1 MKKHQFLAGFLACC
15 MIANHVLLVPLANTV
30 PDENSQ
36 EYVEKNVMLEDFEY
50 SGSENFEEYDE
61 TTEESTEQ
69 ESSLEVTE
77 EEEENSSQD
86 SSEETSQEATTRE
99 DDSDEETTEQE
110 VTSVADESA
119 SEEESST
126 ENAETATVS
135 SSEESSEAA
144 VETSASI
151 VPGESELVFDE
162 NFDIIHSDK
171 EKLPEDL
178 SEEEIL
184 LYDKL
189 ESWMQS
195 IIEEKTISRRIAY
208 KEAVKVEYDAET
220 SLEEIKE
227 DATKKLTEWKQN
239 FQDAFDA
246 FMNVYGYA
254 LWFDS
259 LTVENIQTQEKGNGK
274 ICLVFNMAITLDPGE
289 VTAEDIINRFY
300 ELDETIND
308 VDTQPFFVYQGSGTS
323 YCTAASTAMML
334 RRRAYLDGNSAWQTI
349 TLDKVLQKFWV
360 NGAGM
365 TVSPARYSEALYG
378 LNMGIDCKAA
388 SGYSIPDNQRIST
401 LSQYLQMHPE
411 GIALWLKKNNS
422 YQHSVIVTKEVNG
435 VFYCYDPAFPT
446 GNIQRI
452 EDVYNY
458 QLFDSSRHLSQT
470 ELLNNYFFQF
480 WYITSSQNT
489 SNAQPPEIISA
500 SVVEQTSAGYRI
512 NVSVKRGSNDISRVQ
527 FPTWTVRNDQD
538 DLVSDWY
545 NNSACSGKYIGVDTS
560 GNAVYTYWVHDM
572 DHNYEK
578 GDYVTHIYVYDTAG
592 NNAIYHMPV
601 VNLKNDGSCW
611 GSDVLNGHEYWLVTD
626 NLSWEEAKEACENAG
641 GHLATITSAE
651 EQNLIQWLLEREAD
665 YGNDRYIRELYY
677 LGGTVE
683 NSKVSWIT
691 GEETTYSPQW
701 SAGQPD
707 NFNNEENILTIYS
720 AGSGKGAG
728 TWNDMRPD
736 SNICGYILEIEP
748 NVTSIMLSNSRIT
761 LRPGRSQQ
769 ISAILKPDNTYRQ
782 IKWQSSDSTV
792 ATVNE
797 EGVVYAKRNGTAI
810 ITATVDGKSAS
821 CTVYVGTSVDSFVRR
836 LYENILNREPD
847 QAGFSEWTKKLTNRS
862 ITGAQAAYQFAFS
875 DEYVRKNASD
885 TEFINTMYLALLGR
899 SADAAGR
906 NNWQEKLDHGVSRE
920 YIFKAFADSS
930 EFAGLCKE
938 YGIDKG
944 TITLKQNRD
953 QNYKVTSFV
962 SRCYSDILNRKG
974 DVSGLND
981 WTGKLLSK
989 KIGGG
994 MMVAQFMSS
1003 TEFRQRNIPTAKTVD
1018 IVYKVMLDRAADAA
1032 GKSNW
1037 TDIADSGVST
1047 DYLVRGFASAPEFV
1061 NICTSYGIT
1070 AGTVTLSQNRD
1081 KNIKVTRFVS
1091 RCYEKAL
1098 GRRGDTDG
1106 LNNWTGHL
1114 LNHTLTPENVAHNFV
1129 FSDEVN
1135 KKQLNNTEFINMLYR
1150 VCLGREADAAGRENW
1165 VRNLQRGMSRE
1176 TVFNQFAQSKEFKEI
1191 VASYGL

>member
-69 ESSLEVTE
+69 ESSLEETE
-77 EEEENSSQD
+77 EEEESMSEESSIQD

-99 DDSDEETTEQE
+99 EDSDEETTEQE
-110 VTSVADESA
+110 ATSAADESS
-119 SEEESST
+119 SEEENST
-126 ENAETATVS
+126 EDAETATVS
-135 SSEESSEAA
+135 SSEESSETA

-151 VPGESELVFDE
+151 VPGESELVFDK

-178 SEEEIL
+178 SEEESL

-239 FQDAFDA
+239 FQDAFDV
-246 FMNVYGYA
+246 FTNVYGYA

-289 VTAEDIINRFY
+289 VTAEDIIAKYYDQGTCGSYAKIDYSSRALKYLVKMKGNISDCGVASMASIEAYVNQSTNGSYYYDQVYRNNGNSVYCQWGKNGYNYTTSNLSLEFLY
-300 ELDETIND
+300 SKLRNGPCIVRNG
-308 VDTQPFFVYQGSGTS
+308 VHYSVLVGYQGNGTVLN
-323 YCTAASTAMML
+323 ASDFRVME
-334 RRRAYLDGNSAWQTI
+334 
-349 TLDKVLQKFWV
+349 V
-360 NGAGM
+360 
-365 TVSPARYSEALYG
+365 
-378 LNMGIDCKAA
+378 
-388 SGYSIPDNQRIST
+388 GYWSMSTRIYT
-401 LSQYLQMHPE
+401 LSSWLSSNGGYGYLTQ
-411 GIALWLKKNNS
+411 ICWRNS
-422 YQHSVIVTKEVNG
+422 YPNVS
-435 VFYCYDPAFPT
+435 
-446 GNIQRI
+446 
-452 EDVYNY
+452 Y
-458 QLFDSSRHLSQT
+458 QAPQ
-470 ELLNNYFFQF
+470 
-480 WYITSSQNT
+480 
-489 SNAQPPEIISA
+489 IIS
-500 SVVEQTSAGYRI
+500 VEVMDSEKTSAGYL
-512 NVSVKRGSNDISRVQ
+512 VSVYVKKGTNNISKVQ
-527 FPTWTVRNDQD
+527 FPTWTLLNGQD
-538 DLVSDWY
+538 DLMENWP
-545 NNSACSGKYIGVDTS
+545 NNPACSG
-560 GNAVYTYWVHDM
+560 TYWTTVENGIDVYEYWVLDM

-578 GDYVTHIYVYDTAG
+578 GDYLTHIYVYDTEG
-592 NNAIYHMPV
+592 NTAVYHMPV
-601 VNLKNDGSCW
+601 INIENDGNTW
-611 GSDVLNGHEYWLVTD
+611 FTDTVNGHWYDVVTD
-626 NLSWEEAKEACENAG
+626 NLTWEEAKEACKKAG
-641 GHLATITSAE
+641 GYLATITSVE
-651 EQNLIQWLLEREAD
+651 EQNLIQKMMEGAS
-665 YGNDRYIRELYY
+665 GHKNNRYLRELYY
-677 LGGTVE
+677 LGGTVKDG
-683 NSKVSWIT
+683 KVSWIT
-691 GEETTYSPQW
+691 GEETSYPPQW

-707 NFNNEENILTIYS
+707 NFNNEENILTVYS
-720 AGSGKGAG
+720 AGSGKIAG

-736 SNICGYILEIEP
+736 SNICGYIMERDP
-748 NVTSIMLSNSRIT
+748 DVTSITLSNDKIT
-761 LRPGRSQQ
+761 LQPGKNRQ
-769 ISAILKPDNTYRQ
+769 ISATLNSEIIYKK
-782 IKWQSSDSTV
+782 IIWKSSNEDV
-792 ATVNE
+792 ATVDE
-797 EGVVYAKRNGTAI
+797 DGVVYAKNNGTAI
-810 ITATVDGKSAS
+810 ITARADGKTAS
-821 CTVYVGTSVDSFVRR
+821 CTVYVETSVEGFVRR
-836 LYENILNREPD
+836 LYKDILNREPD

-862 ITGAQAAYQFAFS
+862 ITGTQAAYQFAFS
-875 DEYVRKNASD
+875 DEYVRKNVSD

-962 SRCYSDILNRKG
+962 SRCYSEILNRKG

-1003 TEFRQRNIPTAKTVD
+1003 TEFRQRNVSNAKTVD

-1037 TDIADSGVST
+1037 TNIADSGVST

-1098 GRRGDTDG
+1098 GRRGDADG

-1114 LNHTLTPENVAHNFV
+1114 LNHTLTPENVARNFV